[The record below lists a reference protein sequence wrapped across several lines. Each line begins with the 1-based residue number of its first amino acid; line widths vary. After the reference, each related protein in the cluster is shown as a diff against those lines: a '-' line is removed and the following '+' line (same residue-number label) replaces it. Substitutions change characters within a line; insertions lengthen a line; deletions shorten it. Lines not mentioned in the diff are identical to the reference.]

1 MARVGGRNAAFAWVV
16 GVGCLAILGV
26 LAALALPLIPA
37 SMTWFGTTVDTAQ
50 GTSQTAPTSA
60 PVAAGEEGA
69 LPTECP
75 ALYDEALWATMRFTR
90 GAVLTPSKDAPVTTA
105 TALVS
110 ALSPE
115 VQLTCFW
122 HADAGTVSTTL
133 ATVPPDAGAIAAAA
147 LPGSGFTCESV
158 DERTRCTRTDGDL
171 TETIEAGGG
180 LWLSTSESAWH
191 PAGYV
196 SRTGDRIW
204 G

>member
-110 ALSPE
+110 ALSPD

-158 DERTRCTRTDGDL
+158 EERTRCTRTDGDL

>member
-37 SMTWFGTTVDTAQ
+37 SMTWFGTTVATAQ

-69 LPTECP
+69 LPAECP

-110 ALSPE
+110 ALSPD

>member
-110 ALSPE
+110 ALSPD

-122 HADAGTVSTTL
+122 HADEGTVSTTL

>member
-50 GTSQTAPTSA
+50 GTSQTAPTSV

-110 ALSPE
+110 ALSPD

>member
-110 ALSPE
+110 ALSPD

-191 PAGYV
+191 PTGYV

>member
-60 PVAAGEEGA
+60 PVAAGEEGT

-110 ALSPE
+110 ALSPD

-122 HADAGTVSTTL
+122 HADAGTVSTTI